1 MRVSNIFLDFAAT
14 AYVYLDMA
22 ARTFYLAEENIGLYE
37 RIMRA
42 CRKSGKSFSRAA
54 DEVIAFYKTHN
65 HSVRNIRCDA
75 GSSENDSTAVA
86 HLRDDHGVT
95 IQPAA
100 PGHQHQNPVERE
112 VQTLIKGVSCMLLD
126 QHSLGAT

>member
-42 CRKSGKSFSRAA
+42 CRKSGKSFSALIA
-54 DEVIAFYKTHN
+54 DWMRRYEEEEKN
-65 HSVRNIRCDA
+65 SEDA
-75 GSSENDSTAVA
+75 K
-86 HLRDDHGVT
+86 
-95 IQPAA
+95 P
-100 PGHQHQNPVERE
+100 
-112 VQTLIKGVSCMLLD
+112 
-126 QHSLGAT
+126 